1 MEAIVKKM
9 QAMKVQKDNACD
21 DADTWEEKARMANIK
36 REKLEGELAELITP
50 RSSRRS
56 AIRPRRS

>member
-36 REKLEGELAELITP
+36 REKLEGELPHVGGE
-50 RSSRRS
+50 SENEV
-56 AIRPRRS
+56 